1 MGVYFPAKVLKS
13 RPGLISLFL
22 IVIMFILDF
31 PVIDIPRNVLVK
43 NAEARIGRPLTPVSV
58 AGVHRRTR
66 RRTRRRWA
74 VGTRMYALPVGYTTA
89 VVAGTT
95 YYIHEGAYYKAS
107 YEGNEVVYV
116 VADDPKEA
124 ATDEADAKAQPAQ
137 TQPASTGTAEQE
149 LLELKSLYD
158 KGLINEQEYEDKK
171 KEVLDSM

>member
-1 MGVYFPAKVLKS
+1 MNNYLPGGIVKS
-13 RPGLISLFL
+13 RLGLVSLFALL
-22 IVIMFILDF
+22 IVFLLDF
-31 PVIDIPRNVLVK
+31 PVVDIPGVVLVK

-95 YYIHEGAYYKAS
+95 YYVHEGEYFKPS
-107 YEGNEVVYV
+107 YQGNEVVYV
-116 VADDPKEA
+116 VVDDPEGA
-124 ATDEADAKAQPAQ
+124 ATEGADAQAQPAQ
-137 TQPASTGTAEQE
+137 TQDASAGTAEQD

-158 KGLINEQEYEDKK
+158 KGLINKQEYEDKK
-171 KEVLDSM
+171 KEILDSM